1 MKSKINAATTKKLT
15 ATGILFQVAGYMKA
29 FMKRSQVA
37 VPMEF

>member
-1 MKSKINAATTKKLT
+1 MKSKINVATTKKLT

-37 VPMEF
+37 VPMDF

>member
-1 MKSKINAATTKKLT
+1 MKSKINVAATKKLT

-37 VPMEF
+37 VPMDF